1 MREFMRLRGFSVMRM
16 ILDEF
21 AKDLTIVAMVRTRAS
36 TFRMAS

>member
-21 AKDLTIVAMVRTRAS
+21 AKDMTIVAMVRMRVD
-36 TFRMAS
+36 